1 MNKNVFVTFHTQAKY
16 GDQTVTGIG
25 NINMVVDR
33 PIDCRK
39 VIKETVESIWGKP
52 PYTEVLDKIRA
63 EIIDKYMTA
72 TGEVNTV
79 AKGCLQIIDKYRV
92 DEPVDESVD
101 DPVVKPVDES
111 EERA

>member
-33 PIDCRK
+33 PIDCRE
-39 VIKETVESIWGKP
+39 VIKEIEKLIKESLVKDGTIPEHGNVVVMNWQRYEESDP
-52 PYTEVLDKIRA
+52 
-63 EIIDKYMTA
+63 
-72 TGEVNTV
+72 
-79 AKGCLQIIDKYRV
+79 KGSQGSRMG
-92 DEPVDESVD
+92 SQGS
-101 DPVVKPVDES
+101 ES

>member
-33 PIDCRK
+33 PIDCRE

-63 EIIDKYMTA
+63 EIENTEIVGHIRDVECFNAGINVALNVIDKYK
-72 TGEVNTV
+72 V
-79 AKGCLQIIDKYRV
+79 
-92 DEPVDESVD
+92 
-101 DPVVKPVDES
+101 ES
-111 EERA
+111 E